1 MHILEE
7 AIIYKNELIISI
19 HQLMMVVIILIK
31 TTLIFQLFHIYMA
44 PHYTIMHFSSIF
56 QGVKNKNKFDSFVA
70 NKCFP
75 CSNTI
80 FHHSNTFRHL
90 RKSNITAAQQNWY
103 VDVCTGDGGR
113 GRSHHSRSLCWTYSG
128 VIIPDD
134 KTPGKWTSL

>member
-56 QGVKNKNKFDSFVA
+56 QGVKDENNFDFFWWQQINASHALTQYFIIVTHFA
-70 NKCFP
+70 TYVR
-75 CSNTI
+75 STQ
-80 FHHSNTFRHL
+80 HS
-90 RKSNITAAQQNWY
+90 STAEL
-103 VDVCTGDGGR
+103 VCWCLYRAGGR
-113 GRSHHSRSLCWTYSG
+113 GRSYSG
-128 VIIPDD
+128 RNGTYIGVITHYNETPD
-134 KTPGKWTSL
+134 KLTSP